1 MNILATVYKAVKAE
15 TLQVGESF
23 LIWKRSA
30 AAFLFYDI
38 SSGKH
43 IRYKEVSAMQKEQ
56 VVTKTNAAGVRL
68 VRFLYC
74 DNGCV
79 IRGKLAHRD
88 SLVKRLETGM
98 GLTVAMQAMN
108 MLDQLQPVEGM
119 GPVGEIRLVPDPDSF
134 VVLPYAPAS
143 AAMMCDM
150 LALNGQP
157 WGACPRSFLKRMIA
171 RAAEEGMM
179 IQAALENEFSL
190 LRPDADAGYRPI
202 DTGLCFSSISMTA
215 AAEVMDD
222 ITAALEAQ
230 GIPIDAY
237 YPELGHGQHELPI
250 RHAPALRAADNQIW
264 MRETVRNVAHR
275 HGLLASFAPKP
286 LPEQAGN
293 GCHIHW
299 SVWDLAGEKNLFYNA
314 GDRYQLSRLGY
325 QFMAGVL
332 AHLPGLLALTAPSF
346 NSYRRLQP
354 HFWSSAY
361 TAWGPDNREAAV
373 RVVSGL
379 WGHEAG
385 SVNLELKGSDPS
397 NNPYL
402 ALGGLIAA
410 GLDGVA
416 RQLEPGEPTLI
427 DPGNYSDEE
436 RARRGIARYPESQAA
451 ALDALEGDEVLM
463 AALGPQL
470 STSYLAVKRSEYQAF
485 SEADLAFEIEHHLY
499 KF

>member
-1 MNILATVYKAVKAE
+1 MTGDEIVNEARE
-15 TLQVGESF
+15 
-23 LIWKRSA
+23 R
-30 AAFLFYDI
+30 
-38 SSGKH
+38 
-43 IRYKEVSAMQKEQ
+43 
-56 VVTKTNAAGVRL
+56 GVRL
-68 VRFLYC
+68 IRFLYC
-74 DNGCV
+74 DNGCT
-79 IRGKLAHRD
+79 IRGKLAHID
-88 SLVKRLETGM
+88 HLASRLESGI

-134 VVLPYAPAS
+134 VVLPYAPHS

-150 LALNGQP
+150 LALNRQP

-171 RAAEEGMM
+171 RAASQGLS

-190 LRPDADAGYRPI
+190 LYPDDNGEYVPI
-202 DTGLCFSSISMTA
+202 DTGLCFSSISMTT

-222 ITAALEAQ
+222 IVAALEEQ
-230 GIPIDAY
+230 NIPIDAY

-250 RHAPALRAADNQIW
+250 RHAPVLRAADNQIW
-264 MRETVRNVAHR
+264 FRETVRNVANR
-275 HGLLASFAPKP
+275 HGLLASLAPKP

-299 SVWDLAGEKNLFYNA
+299 SLWDLSDEINQLYNPR
-314 GDRYQLSRLGY
+314 DPYQMSQLGY
-325 QFMAGVL
+325 HFIAGVL

-373 RVVSGL
+373 RIASGL
-379 WGHEAG
+379 WGNEHD
-385 SVNLELKGSDPS
+385 SVNVELKASDPS

-416 RQLEPGEPTLI
+416 RQLDPGEPTLI
-427 DPGNYSDEE
+427 DPGNYSDKE
-436 RARRGIARYPESQAA
+436 RAARGLQRYPTTQAE
-451 ALDALEGDEVLM
+451 ALDALEQDQLLLD
-463 AALGPQL
+463 ALGPEL
-470 STSYLAVKRSEYQAF
+470 SASYLAVKRSEYAAF
-485 SEADLAFEIEHHLY
+485 AAEDLDFEIKHHIY